1 MLIRENDVLYI
12 KKDNMKLTY
21 HTPFH
26 DYSSYIAFTKIEKTL
41 PRNFIRCHKSYIVNI
56 DCINYIDNIKN
67 CIYLT
72 NNDVC
77 PIGPKYK
84 NNLLEVIN
92 NYEYNT
98 KDNECFNESERR
110 AN

>member
-1 MLIRENDVLYI
+1 M
-12 KKDNMKLTY
+12 
-21 HTPFH
+21 
-26 DYSSYIAFTKIEKTL
+26 
-41 PRNFIRCHKSYIVNI
+41 
-56 DCINYIDNIKN
+56 KN
-67 CIYLT
+67 CIYLS

-98 KDNECFNESERR
+98 KDNEYAPFKALLDLKEAGKHYNLEAISYK
-110 AN
+110 

>member
-1 MLIRENDVLYI
+1 M
-12 KKDNMKLTY
+12 
-21 HTPFH
+21 
-26 DYSSYIAFTKIEKTL
+26 
-41 PRNFIRCHKSYIVNI
+41 
-56 DCINYIDNIKN
+56 KN
-67 CIYLT
+67 CIYLS

-98 KDNECFNESERR
+98 KDNEYFNESECR